1 MYLVNYAKK
10 GTEFEDQVLLINVKS
25 MNNYGIQEDEKI
37 KFTREEFKK
46 WFRELNKACLG
57 PVDSILAE
65 KPIYVRKGYYHF
77 RNDCSFLRG
86 KSDYATYDVSDEWE
100 YKKYRCCKECCHER
114 MNDFNAPIFYE

>member
-1 MYLVNYAKK
+1 
-10 GTEFEDQVLLINVKS
+10 

-86 KSDYATYDVSDEWE
+86 KAIMPPMMFRMNGNIRNTDAA
-100 YKKYRCCKECCHER
+100 KECCHER